1 MATLESNSLLAAS
14 VRLPGHVVYRAFA
27 RETVVLN
34 LQTGKYHGLNPTGA
48 RMLEAIQTAPTL
60 RAAAEQLA
68 AEYQLPVS
76 ELERDLCNLCT
87 DLLERELIVLE
98 TSDPS

>member
-1 MATLESNSLLAAS
+1 
-14 VRLPGHVVYRAFA
+14 VYRAFA

-34 LQTGKYHGLNPTGA
+34 LQTGKYHGVNQTGA
-48 RMLEAIQTAPTL
+48 RMLEAIEGATTL
-60 RAAAEQLA
+60 RAAAELLA

-76 ELERDLCNLCT
+76 ELERDLCKFCI

-98 TSDPS
+98 TSDQS